1 MDFITKLRAPKIQI
15 IDDLELS
22 IFDITASYLGV
33 YFVSKYI
40 FNVSRP
46 ALTSAIIFMPISYFT
61 HEYFE
66 IKTPFNNYINGKTR
80 NKPDYNLVES
90 PSDNNIQLPAIDF
103 KTMDL
108 PTQMYIQQN
117 TASKDQKFDE
127 ENNLMQPVKY
137 EKLR

>member
-1 MDFITKLRAPKIQI
+1 MDFITKLRQPKIQI

-46 ALTSAIIFMPISYFT
+46 ALTSAIIFMPISYLT

-66 IKTPFNNYINGKTR
+66 IKTPFNNYINGKIK
-80 NKPDYNLVES
+80 NKPDVNLVEA

-117 TASKDQKFDE
+117 TASKDQVFDE
-127 ENNLMQPVKY
+127 ENNLMKPEPYQ
-137 EKLR
+137 KLR

>member
-1 MDFITKLRAPKIQI
+1 MDIITKLREPKIQI
-15 IDDLELS
+15 IDNLELS
-22 IFDITASYLGV
+22 IFDLTASYLGV

-40 FNVSRP
+40 FNISRP
-46 ALTSAIIFMPISYFT
+46 ALTSAFIFLPISYFT
-61 HEYFE
+61 HEYFQIE
-66 IKTPFNNYINGKTR
+66 TPLNNYINGKTK
-80 NKPDYNLVES
+80 NKPDVNLVEA
-90 PSDNNIQLPAIDF
+90 PSDNNIQLPPIDF
-103 KTMDL
+103 KTMDV

>member
-1 MDFITKLRAPKIQI
+1 MDIITKLRVPKIQI

-46 ALTSAIIFMPISYFT
+46 ALTSAIIFMPISYLT

-66 IKTPFNNYINGKTR
+66 ISTPFNDFINGKTR
-80 NKPDYNLVES
+80 NKPDVNLVEA
-90 PSDNNIQLPAIDF
+90 PTDNNIQTPQIDF
-103 KTMDL
+103 KTMDIE
-108 PTQMYIQQN
+108 TQMYIQQN
-117 TASKDQKFDE
+117 TASKDQVFDE
-127 ENNLMQPVKY
+127 QNNLMKPEPYQ
-137 EKLR
+137 KLR